1 MRINRRVIF
10 VLSAFLLMIAFVL
23 PVSADIGPKA
33 SVHILFENVGDK
45 TYYAALFSDKDSTG
59 PNSAWDGEE
68 AHRNPYHIDEAIWEA
83 FQSHTDPDGFYY
95 LQNGEVLKGN
105 EYVWGYY
112 PPDTFK
118 VVLYEPETGKYLS
131 SDVLKRDAFD
141 SYFTAVIGEGA
152 FSSVGYDGEK
162 SSNDRIQAY
171 RMKQGFSRFGAPL
184 VRIALTA
191 VIELLIAFCF
201 GFKGKRRV
209 YLILG
214 ANVLTQA
221 ILNLTL
227 INFWEND
234 EFTVT
239 LICEIVVF
247 VIEWLI
253 YRWLFYRGEEKEQKK
268 KRIFVYT
275 LIANAVT
282 FLVGILLPIGFPLL

>member
-1 MRINRRVIF
+1 M
-10 VLSAFLLMIAFVL
+10 
-23 PVSADIGPKA
+23 
-33 SVHILFENVGDK
+33 
-45 TYYAALFSDKDSTG
+45 
-59 PNSAWDGEE
+59 
-68 AHRNPYHIDEAIWEA
+68 
-83 FQSHTDPDGFYY
+83 
-95 LQNGEVLKGN
+95 
-105 EYVWGYY
+105 
-112 PPDTFK
+112 
-118 VVLYEPETGKYLS
+118 
-131 SDVLKRDAFD
+131 
-141 SYFTAVIGEGA
+141 IGEGA
-152 FSSVGYDGEK
+152 FSSVGYDAEK

-171 RMKQGFSRFGAPL
+171 RTKQGFSRFGAPL

-191 VIELLIAFCF
+191 VIELVIALCF

-209 YLILG
+209 LLILG

-234 EFTVT
+234 ELTVT